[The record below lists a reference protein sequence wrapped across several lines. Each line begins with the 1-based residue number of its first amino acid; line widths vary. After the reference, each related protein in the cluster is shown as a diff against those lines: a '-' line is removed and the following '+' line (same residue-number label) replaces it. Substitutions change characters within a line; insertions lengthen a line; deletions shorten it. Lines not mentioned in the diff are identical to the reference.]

1 MEVSFDIKL
10 TPKDLFC
17 FNMFQTY
24 TTTQGPTSIILAIIV
39 IVMSV
44 ISFRDGQIGYGLLYV
59 AAAVLFVVYIPGS
72 LWGRAK
78 AALKKNEVLAGT
90 LHYQISQKGIEV
102 FQGEDSG
109 LLPWDAIYKMVS
121 NKKQVLIYS
130 NRVNAYII
138 PREQLGDKYDALKEI
153 ARKQLPNYRFRMK

>member
-1 MEVSFDIKL
+1 MEISFDIKL
-10 TPKDLFC
+10 TPKDLFR

-44 ISFRDGQIGYGLLYV
+44 VSFRDGQIGYGLLYI

-90 LHYQISQKGIEV
+90 LHYQVSEKGIEV

-121 NKKQVLIYS
+121 NQKQVLIYS

-153 ARKQLPNYRFRMK
+153 ARKQLPNYRLRMK

>member
-1 MEVSFDIKL
+1 MEISFDIKL
-10 TPKDLFC
+10 TPKDLFR

-44 ISFRDGQIGYGLLYV
+44 VSFRDGQIGYGLLYI

-90 LHYQISQKGIEV
+90 LHYQVSEKGIGV

-121 NKKQVLIYS
+121 NQKQVLIYS

-153 ARKQLPNYRFRMK
+153 ARKQLPNYRLRMK

>member
-10 TPKDLFC
+10 TPKDLFR

-44 ISFRDGQIGYGLLYV
+44 ISFRDGQVGYGLLYV

-78 AALKKNEVLAGT
+78 ATLKKNEVLAGT
-90 LHYQISQKGIEV
+90 LHYQIS
-102 FQGEDSG
+102 D
-109 LLPWDAIYKMVS
+109 
-121 NKKQVLIYS
+121 
-130 NRVNAYII
+130 
-138 PREQLGDKYDALKEI
+138 
-153 ARKQLPNYRFRMK
+153 RKSVV

>member
-1 MEVSFDIKL
+1 MEISFDIKL
-10 TPKDLFC
+10 TPRDLFR

-44 ISFRDGQIGYGLLYV
+44 VSFRDGQIGYGLLYI

-121 NKKQVLIYS
+121 NKKQILIYS

-153 ARKQLPNYRFRMK
+153 ARKQLPNYRIRMK

>member
-10 TPKDLFC
+10 TPKDLFR

-44 ISFRDGQIGYGLLYV
+44 ISFRDGQVGYGLLYV

-121 NKKQVLIYS
+121 NQKQVLIYS

-153 ARKQLPNYRFRMK
+153 ARKQLPNYRLRMK

>member
-10 TPKDLFC
+10 TPKDLFR

-44 ISFRDGQIGYGLLYV
+44 ISFRDGQVGYGLLYV

-78 AALKKNEVLAGT
+78 VALKKNEVLAGT

-121 NKKQVLIYS
+121 NQKQVLIYS

-153 ARKQLPNYRFRMK
+153 ARKQLPNYRLRMK

>member
-1 MEVSFDIKL
+1 MEVSFDIQL
-10 TPKDLFC
+10 TPKDLFR

-44 ISFRDGQIGYGLLYV
+44 VSFRNGEMGYGFLYV
-59 AAAVLFVVYIPGS
+59 AAAVLFIVYIPAS
-72 LWGRAK
+72 LWTRAK
-78 AALKKNEVLAGT
+78 ATLKKNEVLAGK
-90 LHYQISQKGIEV
+90 LHYQISDKGIEV
-102 FQGEDSG
+102 FQGADSG

-121 NKKQVLIYS
+121 NKNQVLIYS
-130 NRVNAYII
+130 NRINAYII
-138 PREQLGDKYDALKEI
+138 PREQLSDRYDALKEI